1 MARNVKPELLVEID
15 LNSPSFQSTWNNL
28 EQIEQEKAIATFE
41 KLTQLT
47 WNQVYKD
54 KGLRWEKIHSIQAPQ
69 GIDALYS
76 FRVSKSIR
84 GIGFRQ
90 DHFLRV
96 LLIEPDHDAAY
107 GKNKGNLRI
116 SESKQS
122 LAQQCPR
129 PYQDDLAFHLF
140 WL

>member
-15 LNSPSFQSTWNNL
+15 LNSPSFQSTWNDL

-54 KGLRWEKIHSIQAPQ
+54 KGLRWEKINSIQAPQ

-107 GKNKGNLRI
+107 GKK
-116 SESKQS
+116 
-122 LAQQCPR
+122 
-129 PYQDDLAFHLF
+129 
-140 WL
+140 

>member
-15 LNSPSFQSTWNNL
+15 LNSPSFQSTWNDL

-54 KGLRWEKIHSIQAPQ
+54 KGLRWEKIHSIPAPK
-69 GIDALYS
+69 GIEVLYS

-84 GIGFRQ
+84 GIGFRE
-90 DHFLRV
+90 DHYLRV
-96 LLIEPDHDAAY
+96 LLIQPDHDATY
-107 GKNKGNLRI
+107 GKK
-116 SESKQS
+116 
-122 LAQQCPR
+122 
-129 PYQDDLAFHLF
+129 
-140 WL
+140 

>member
-15 LNSPSFQSTWNNL
+15 LNSPSFQSTWNDL

-90 DHFLRV
+90 NHLLRV

-107 GKNKGNLRI
+107 GEKIKELLGFPN
-116 SESKQS
+116 QS
-122 LAQQCPR
+122 NGLHSNALASP
-129 PYQDDLAFHLF
+129 
-140 WL
+140 

>member
-15 LNSPSFQSTWNNL
+15 LNSPSFQSTWNDL

-54 KGLRWEKIHSIQAPQ
+54 KCLRWEKIHSIQAPQ

-90 DHFLRV
+90 NHFLRV

-107 GKNKGNLRI
+107 GKK
-116 SESKQS
+116 
-122 LAQQCPR
+122 
-129 PYQDDLAFHLF
+129 
-140 WL
+140 

>member
-15 LNSPSFQSTWNNL
+15 LNSPSFQSTWNDL

-69 GIDALYS
+69 GHLGRGEGIAVQAIALI
-76 FRVSKSIR
+76 RKS
-84 GIGFRQ
+84 
-90 DHFLRV
+90 
-96 LLIEPDHDAAY
+96 
-107 GKNKGNLRI
+107 
-116 SESKQS
+116 
-122 LAQQCPR
+122 
-129 PYQDDLAFHLF
+129 
-140 WL
+140 